1 MSEKPLAEYAME
13 EVLEAARDF
22 SRGMDKLKKSER
34 GSDRYY
40 GLLCG
45 DLYVLAEVVRLKAAG
60 AKQES
65 DRLSNQRDRLE
76 RKENAQKSKKNR
88 TTAAFVHRLHR
99 SRPISDQARRRVS

>member
-13 EVLEAARDF
+13 EVIEATRDF

-65 DRLSNQRDRLE
+65 NRLSNQRDRIE
-76 RKENAQKSKKNR
+76 RKENAQKRMKRKKNR
-88 TTAAFVHRLHR
+88 PAVLHR